1 MASQGAPPITLP
13 KPQAAWRVAVCTVT
27 FPLCIAA
34 IITAA
39 AGLFVLTGKTADLHE
54 VLEAN

>member
-1 MASQGAPPITLP
+1 MASQGAPPISLP
-13 KPQAAWRVAVCTVT
+13 KPQAAWRVAVCTVA

-39 AGLFVLTGKTADLHE
+39 AGLFVLTGKTIDTYKD
-54 VLEAN
+54 V